1 MTTSQSTLDLRP
13 NERVGDVLARIRREA
28 SSEAEKGRWFEHLFM
43 ATVRDNAEFDVAEIW
58 PWRDW
63 PARERLTGLD
73 GRDHGIDLVA
83 VQSDGVVVAIQ
94 CKCYAEDSVIGKPQI
109 DSFLNESARPAF
121 GLRWIV
127 STCAW
132 NSAAERAIDR
142 REPRV
147 VRIDFLDFLDHAIL
161 EFQKPSALRH
171 PKPLQQ
177 QAIDAA
183 YDGLAT
189 QGNDRGKLVMACG
202 TGKTFTALRLSERL
216 VPDDGRVLFAAPTI
230 ALVSQARR
238 EWLTHRARPM
248 SALVV
253 CSDSTAGGRGE
264 RYEFGADS
272 LVCDVVSE
280 PAEIARRLRAQ
291 ENGASGVKAV
301 FCTYHS
307 LRRVCEAQALHR
319 APPFDFA
326 IADEAHRTTGIVRDH
341 IAGQGPNGERVDF
354 QAFHDDA
361 RLRAAKRLYMTATQ
375 RIYSERSVR
384 ATQRAAEK
392 RGLAYDV
399 VDMADVHVY
408 GPLLHHVK
416 FSEAVAAGELSD
428 YRVIVLGIRE
438 GQLTPGIRAA
448 LRGSNV
454 PKRASDT
461 DLCRLLGTM
470 LALNGAMEGGERPG
484 SLPRSIAFASTIQRS
499 KWFADTINR
508 NVALKGRVTRVL
520 AGRGKRADLES
531 RHLDG
536 KSTALQRNSERRWLN
551 DAPNRNQARM
561 ICNVKVFSEGVDV
574 PALDAVAFLDPKQSQ
589 IDIVQAVGRVMRK
602 ASGKRFGYIVVPV
615 FVPDGEGDIA
625 TLLEQ
630 RGDDYRHIG
639 SVLRALQSHDERLAE
654 TPAQFVDILI
664 DDGRSGGT
672 EKAETGSTAKRE
684 PPGEVR
690 EPTGYV
696 PPAIDDIFTFQAV
709 EPGIFAKLVASSGL
723 GRPGQVTADDIVR
736 SVRLAAKRIE
746 EDAALLDSLRQA
758 LDLAGVKDREVS
770 TTAALLLCN
779 ACLLHRR
786 LQKESSA
793 LDGLPD
799 LTAIGRSE
807 TPAESL
813 AEAWDEILGK
823 DYAPVFRPALALIE
837 NSPSFESLKAPAQ
850 ILAECAV
857 NVSDTVAELGYDH
870 AGPLYHKILGS
881 AESDGAFY
889 TNNISALMLA
899 GLALDPDLVDWG
911 DWQQATSLR
920 ILDPACGTGTLLM
933 AALKTIKDRM
943 AAAKPMTPA
952 QLRAAHKALVER
964 SIRGLDIN
972 YQATQLAASNLTLG
986 APTVDYEAMHIHTM
1000 RHGPQPDGSVALGSL
1015 ELLPEAVGEGEQ
1027 LDLVGHV
1034 KQAAVST
1041 RGVAVANVPDIRNVD
1056 VLLMNPPFTNNEKH
1070 GRKFTA
1076 EAKKLIQQRKLD
1088 IKGQISEASPEGSAL
1103 IDSNSVSTFF
1113 TPLADALLCRDTG
1126 VLAKILPTTACT
1138 STSGIDERK
1147 FLAERFHIDL
1157 VVTSH
1162 DPKCP
1167 NFSFG
1172 TSIHESLLICRRLQP
1187 NERRQPTTFVALR
1200 QMPRTAGEVADW
1212 LATFDAG
1219 KLHPL
1224 HRNCDWSPT
1233 LITEGDWTPC
1243 QYWDGRLAALARNVD
1258 ALEAMTPL
1266 GNLALV
1272 EPGSRRLRDA
1282 FQNPLGKPMSGAKYP
1297 VVWTHQTNERR
1308 AMRSFSD
1315 YNTEPKPAKHEYATE
1330 VLWPKASRLLVACKI
1345 NPQAIAVTAIHLPSA
1360 ALGQPFVPVT
1370 PLPQVEA
1377 PAETLAAWAA
1387 YLNSTPAVLSF
1398 LNRRQKKLTYSDYSL
1413 DQLRSMPV
1421 PDPAKCDLAPLATA
1435 FRELGDAEL
1444 LPWPRMNE
1452 CPVRAHLDAAAGECL
1467 GLRPETIADWRERI
1481 VREPTVSNRPAD
1493 PFEEPEDF
1501 LSFLMSG
1508 PSLEGLDLE
1517 RDRSPPREIKLPLN
1531 VKVPPDAE
1539 L

>member
-1 MTTSQSTLDLRP
+1 MTTTQPSLDLRP
-13 NERVGDVLARIRREA
+13 SERVGDVLSRIRREA

-43 ATVRDNAEFDVAEIW
+43 ATVRDNPEFDVADIW

-83 VQSDGVVVAIQ
+83 VLGDGAVVAVQ
-94 CKCYAEDSVIGKPQI
+94 CKCYAEDAVIGKPQI

-132 NSAAERAIDR
+132 NAAAERATAG

-147 VRIDFLDFLDHAIL
+147 ARIDFLDFLGHAIR
-161 EFQKPSALRH
+161 EFRKPTALRH
-171 PKPLQQ
+171 PKPLQR

-183 YDGLAT
+183 YDGLAA

-202 TGKTFTALRLSERL
+202 TGKTFTALRLSERI

-238 EWLTHRARPM
+238 EWLTHRARPT

-264 RYEFGADS
+264 RYEIGADD

-280 PAEIARRLRAQ
+280 PSAIASRLRAPA
-291 ENGASGVKAV
+291 GGVKAV

-307 LRRVCEAQALHR
+307 LRRVCEAQALHG
-319 APPFDFA
+319 APAFDLA
-326 IADEAHRTTGIVRDH
+326 IADEAHRTTGVVRGDV
-341 IAGQGPNGERVDF
+341 AGHGRNGDGVDF

-375 RIYSERSVR
+375 RIYSETSVR
-384 ATQRAAEK
+384 ATRRAAEK
-392 RGLAYDV
+392 RGLACDV
-399 VDMADVHVY
+399 VDMSDVHVY

-470 LALNGAMEGGERPG
+470 LALNGAVEGGERPG
-484 SLPRSIAFASTIQRS
+484 SLARSIAFASTIQRS
-499 KWFADTINR
+499 KWFTDTINR

-520 AGRGKRADLES
+520 AGRGKRADIES

-536 KSTALQRNSERRWLN
+536 GSTALKRNSERRWLN
-551 DAPNRNQARM
+551 DAPSRDQARM

-602 ASGKRFGYIVVPV
+602 APGKRFGYIVVPV
-615 FVPDGEGDIA
+615 FVPEGEGDIA
-625 TLLEQ
+625 ELLER
-630 RGDDYRHIG
+630 RGDDYRHVG
-639 SVLRALQSHDERLAE
+639 AVLRALQSHDERLAE
-654 TPAQFVDILI
+654 SPASFVHVLI
-664 DDGRSGGT
+664 DEGRSAG
-672 EKAETGSTAKRE
+672 AERAEGSARPARE
-684 PPGEVR
+684 RPGEVR
-690 EPTGYV
+690 EAAEPA
-696 PPAIDDIFTFQAV
+696 PAIDDLFTFQAV

-736 SVRLAAKRIE
+736 SVRLAARRIE

-793 LDGLPD
+793 LEGLPD
-799 LTAIGRSE
+799 LTAIGRSQ
-807 TPAESL
+807 TPAEAL

-899 GLALDPDLVDWG
+899 GLALSPDLVDWG
-911 DWQQATSLR
+911 DWQQATALR

-933 AALKTIKDRM
+933 AALKTIKERM
-943 AAAKPMTPA
+943 AAARPMTPA
-952 QLRAAHKALVER
+952 QLRAAHKALVEH

-1015 ELLPEAVGEGEQ
+1015 ELLPEAVGGGRQ

-1041 RGVAVANVPDIRNVD
+1041 QNSPAAKVPDIRDVD
-1056 VLLMNPPFTNNEKH
+1056 LVLMNPPFTNKGKRNTKYSDDATK
-1070 GRKFTA
+1070 RVRQR
-1076 EAKKLIQQRKLD
+1076 EAT
-1088 IKGQISEASPEGSAL
+1088 IKASVQEGDPGAAAV
-1103 IDSNSVSTFF
+1103 IESNSISTYF
-1113 TPLADALLCRDTG
+1113 TPLAEALVGKQRGT
-1126 VLAKILPTTACT
+1126 LAKIVPTTAFA
-1138 STSGIDERK
+1138 STSGRAERR
-1147 FLAERFHIDL
+1147 FLASRFHIDM

-1162 DPKCP
+1162 DPKRP
-1167 NFSFG
+1167 NFSEN
-1172 TSIHESLLICRRLQP
+1172 TDIHESLLICRRREWLS
-1187 NERRQPTTFVALR
+1187 RPTTAFVALNR
-1200 QMPRTAGEVADW
+1200 MPRSPEEVAEW
-1212 LATFDAG
+1212 VDAAIQR
-1219 KLHPL
+1219 LPHPC
-1224 HRNCDWSPT
+1224 HQIHEWPPERINAGDWSPALYYDGFLVAHNDHHET
-1233 LITEGDWTPC
+1233 MDELSPASDLIVTPVI
-1243 QYWDGRLAALARNVD
+1243 D
-1258 ALEAMTPL
+1258 
-1266 GNLALV
+1266 
-1272 EPGSRRLRDA
+1272 PGPVSGA
-1282 FQNPLGKPMSGAKYP
+1282 VHNPLKTPPSEDGNGHP
-1297 VVWTHQTNERR
+1297 VVWRHQADRR
-1308 AMRSFSD
+1308 RTMRGEVEFHVA
-1315 YNTEPKPAKHEYATE
+1315 PKPGRRGYVESRI
-1330 VLWPKASRLLVACKI
+1330 LPKTSCLLV
-1345 NPQAIAVTAIHLPSA
+1345 
-1360 ALGQPFVPVT
+1360 
-1370 PLPQVEA
+1370 
-1377 PAETLAAWAA
+1377 TLAASTTTIRTTAQILPEPCFGSAWTAFRPNDRIARPDEAMQAWCA
-1387 YLNSTPAVLSF
+1387 YLNSTLGVLSY
-1398 LNRRQKKLTYSDYSL
+1398 LHRRARKLTYGRYRPA
-1413 DQLRSMPV
+1413 QLHTLPL
-1421 PDPAKCDLAPLATA
+1421 PDPAKCDLAPLADA
-1435 FRELGDAEL
+1435 FRELQDAEL
-1444 LPWPRMNE
+1444 LPWPKMNE
-1452 CPVRAHLDAAAGECL
+1452 CPVRAKLDAALTACL
-1467 GLRPETIADWRERI
+1467 DIDIDSIAWTRRLI
-1481 VREPTVSNRPAD
+1481 AAEPTVSNRSAYTGRN
-1493 PFEEPEDF
+1493 ESAVVDF
-1501 LSFLMSG
+1501 FFCDLDQG
-1508 PSLEGLDLE
+1508 VSLARDRFSPRELE
-1517 RDRSPPREIKLPLN
+1517 RLADFEP
-1531 VKVPPDAE
+1531 
-1539 L
+1539 

>member
-1 MTTSQSTLDLRP
+1 MTTTQPSLDLRP
-13 NERVGDVLARIRREA
+13 SERVGDVLARIRREA

-43 ATVRDNAEFDVAEIW
+43 ATVRDNPEFDVADIW

-63 PARERLTGLD
+63 PERERLTGLD

-83 VQSDGVVVAIQ
+83 VLGDGAVVAVQ
-94 CKCYAEDSVIGKPQI
+94 CKCYAEDAVIGKPQI

-132 NSAAERAIDR
+132 NAAAERATAG

-147 VRIDFLDFLDHAIL
+147 ARIDFLDFLGHAIR
-161 EFQKPSALRH
+161 EFQKPTALRH
-171 PKPLQQ
+171 PKPLQR

-183 YDGLAT
+183 CDGLAA

-202 TGKTFTALRLSERL
+202 TGKTFTALRLSERM

-264 RYEFGADS
+264 RYEIGADD

-280 PAEIARRLRAQ
+280 PSAIARRLQAPA
-291 ENGASGVKAV
+291 GGVKAV

-307 LRRVCEAQALHR
+307 LRRVCEAQALHG
-319 APPFDFA
+319 APAFDLA
-326 IADEAHRTTGIVRDH
+326 IADEAHRTTGVVRGDV
-341 IAGQGPNGERVDF
+341 AGRGRNGDRVDF

-375 RIYSERSVR
+375 RIYSETSVR
-384 ATQRAAEK
+384 ATRRAAEK
-392 RGLAYDV
+392 RGLACDV
-399 VDMADVHVY
+399 VDMSDVHVY

-428 YRVIVLGIRE
+428 YRVVVLGIRE

-470 LALNGAMEGGERPG
+470 LALNGAVEGGERPG
-484 SLPRSIAFASTIQRS
+484 SLARSIAFASTIQRS
-499 KWFADTINR
+499 KWFTDTINR

-536 KSTALQRNSERRWLN
+536 GSTALKRNSERRWLN
-551 DAPNRNQARM
+551 DAPSRDQARM

-602 ASGKRFGYIVVPV
+602 APGKRFGYIVVPV
-615 FVPDGEGDIA
+615 FVPEGEGDIA
-625 TLLEQ
+625 ELLEQ
-630 RGDDYRHIG
+630 RGDDYRHVG
-639 SVLRALQSHDERLAE
+639 AVLRALQSHDERLAE
-654 TPAQFVDILI
+654 SPASFVHVLI
-664 DDGRSGGT
+664 DEGKSG
-672 EKAETGSTAKRE
+672 EAERGEEGSARPARE
-684 PPGEVR
+684 RPGEVR
-690 EPTGYV
+690 EAAEPA
-696 PPAIDDIFTFQAV
+696 PAIDDLFTFQAV

-736 SVRLAAKRIE
+736 SVRLAARRIE

-793 LDGLPD
+793 LEGLPD
-799 LTAIGRSE
+799 LTTIGRSQ
-807 TPAESL
+807 TPAEAL

-899 GLALDPDLVDWG
+899 GLALSPDLVDWG
-911 DWQQATSLR
+911 DWKQATALR

-933 AALKTIKDRM
+933 AALKTIKERM
-943 AAAKPMTPA
+943 AAARPMTPA
-952 QLRAAHKALVER
+952 QVRAAHKALVEH

-1015 ELLPEAVGEGEQ
+1015 ELLPEAVGGGRQ

-1041 RGVAVANVPDIRNVD
+1041 QSSPATNVPDIRDVD
-1056 VLLMNPPFTNNEKH
+1056 LLLMNPPFTNKGKRNTKYSDDATK
-1070 GRKFTA
+1070 RVRQR
-1076 EAKKLIQQRKLD
+1076 EAT
-1088 IKGQISEASPEGSAL
+1088 IKASVQEGDPGAAAV
-1103 IDSNSVSTFF
+1103 IESNSISTYF
-1113 TPLADALLCRDTG
+1113 TPLAEALVGKQRGT
-1126 VLAKILPTTACT
+1126 LAKIVPTTAFA
-1138 STSGIDERK
+1138 STSGREERR
-1147 FLAERFHIDL
+1147 FLASRFHIDM

-1162 DPKCP
+1162 DPKRP
-1167 NFSFG
+1167 NFSEN
-1172 TSIHESLLICRRLQP
+1172 TDIHESLLICRRR
-1187 NERRQPTTFVALR
+1187 EWMSRPTTAFIALNR
-1200 QMPRTAGEVADW
+1200 MPRSPEEVAQW
-1212 LATFDAG
+1212 VDAAIQRVP
-1219 KLHPL
+1219 HPC
-1224 HRNCDWSPT
+1224 HQIHIWPPERINAGDWSPA
-1233 LITEGDWTPC
+1233 L
-1243 QYWDGRLAALARNVD
+1243 YYDGFLAAHNDHHETMDELSPASDLIVTPVIDPGPVSGAVHNPLKTPPSEDANGHAVVWRHQADRRRTMRGEVEFHVAPKPGRRGYVESRILPKTSCLLVTLATSTTTIRTTAQILPEPCFGSAWTAFRPND
-1258 ALEAMTPL
+1258 RIARPDEAM
-1266 GNLALV
+1266 
-1272 EPGSRRLRDA
+1272 
-1282 FQNPLGKPMSGAKYP
+1282 
-1297 VVWTHQTNERR
+1297 
-1308 AMRSFSD
+1308 
-1315 YNTEPKPAKHEYATE
+1315 
-1330 VLWPKASRLLVACKI
+1330 
-1345 NPQAIAVTAIHLPSA
+1345 QA
-1360 ALGQPFVPVT
+1360 
-1370 PLPQVEA
+1370 
-1377 PAETLAAWAA
+1377 WCA
-1387 YLNSTPAVLSF
+1387 YLNSTLGVLSY
-1398 LNRRQKKLTYSDYSL
+1398 LHRRARKLTYGRYRPA
-1413 DQLRSMPV
+1413 QLHTIPL
-1421 PDPAKCDLAPLATA
+1421 PDPAKCDLTPLADA
-1435 FRELGDAEL
+1435 FRELQDAEL
-1444 LPWPRMNE
+1444 LPWPKMNE
-1452 CPVRAHLDAAAGECL
+1452 CPVRAKLDSALTACLDIDIDSIAWTRRLIAA
-1467 GLRPETIADWRERI
+1467 
-1481 VREPTVSNRPAD
+1481 EPTVSNRSAYTGRN
-1493 PFEEPEDF
+1493 ESAVIDF
-1501 LSFLMSG
+1501 FFCDLDQG
-1508 PSLEGLDLE
+1508 VSLARDRFSPRELE
-1517 RDRSPPREIKLPLN
+1517 RLADFEP
-1531 VKVPPDAE
+1531 
-1539 L
+1539 

>member
-1 MTTSQSTLDLRP
+1 MTTTQPSLDLRP
-13 NERVGDVLARIRREA
+13 SERVGDVLARIRREA

-43 ATVRDNAEFDVAEIW
+43 ATVRDNPEFDVADIW

-63 PARERLTGLD
+63 PGRERLTGLD

-83 VQSDGVVVAIQ
+83 VLGDGAVVAVQ
-94 CKCYAEDSVIGKPQI
+94 CKCYAEDAVIGKPQI

-132 NSAAERAIDR
+132 NAAAERATAG

-147 VRIDFLDFLDHAIL
+147 ARIDFLDFLGHAIR
-161 EFQKPSALRH
+161 EFRKPTALRH
-171 PKPLQQ
+171 PKPLQR

-183 YDGLAT
+183 YDGLAA

-202 TGKTFTALRLSERL
+202 TGKTFTALRLSERI

-238 EWLTHRARPM
+238 EWLTHRARPT

-264 RYEFGADS
+264 RYEIGADD

-280 PAEIARRLRAQ
+280 PSAIARRLRAPA
-291 ENGASGVKAV
+291 GGVKAV

-307 LRRVCEAQALHR
+307 LRRVCEAQARHG
-319 APPFDFA
+319 APAFDLA
-326 IADEAHRTTGIVRDH
+326 IADEAHRTTGIVRGDF
-341 IAGQGPNGERVDF
+341 AGRGRNGDGVDF

-375 RIYSERSVR
+375 RIYSETSVR
-384 ATQRAAEK
+384 ATRRAAEK
-392 RGLAYDV
+392 RGLACDV
-399 VDMADVHVY
+399 VDMSDVHVY

-428 YRVIVLGIRE
+428 YRVVVLGIRE

-470 LALNGAMEGGERPG
+470 LALNGAVEGGERPG
-484 SLPRSIAFASTIQRS
+484 SLARSIAFASTIQRS
-499 KWFADTINR
+499 KWFTDTINR

-536 KSTALQRNSERRWLN
+536 GSTALKRNSERRWLN
-551 DAPNRNQARM
+551 DAPSRDQARM

-602 ASGKRFGYIVVPV
+602 APGKRFGYIVVPV
-615 FVPDGEGDIA
+615 FVPEGEGDIA
-625 TLLEQ
+625 ELLER
-630 RGDDYRHIG
+630 RGDDYRHVG
-639 SVLRALQSHDERLAE
+639 AVLRALQSHDERLAE
-654 TPAQFVDILI
+654 SPASFVHVLI
-664 DDGRSGGT
+664 DEGRSG
-672 EKAETGSTAKRE
+672 EAERGEEGRARPARE
-684 PPGEVR
+684 RPGEVR
-690 EPTGYV
+690 EAAEPA
-696 PPAIDDIFTFQAV
+696 PAIDDLFTFQAV

-736 SVRLAAKRIE
+736 SVRLAARRIE

-793 LDGLPD
+793 LEGLPD
-799 LTAIGRSE
+799 LTAIGRSQ
-807 TPAESL
+807 TPAEAL

-899 GLALDPDLVDWG
+899 GLALSPDLVDWG
-911 DWQQATSLR
+911 DWKQATALR

-933 AALKTIKDRM
+933 AALKTIKERM

-952 QLRAAHKALVER
+952 QVRAAHKALVEH

-986 APTVDYEAMHIHTM
+986 APTVDYEAMHIHAM

-1015 ELLPEAVGEGEQ
+1015 ELLPEAVGGGRQ

-1041 RGVAVANVPDIRNVD
+1041 QNSPATKVPDIRDVD
-1056 VLLMNPPFTNNEKH
+1056 LVLMNPPFTNKGKRNTKYSDDAT
-1070 GRKFTA
+1070 RRVRQR
-1076 EAKKLIQQRKLD
+1076 EAT
-1088 IKGQISEASPEGSAL
+1088 IKASVQEGDPGAAAV
-1103 IDSNSVSTFF
+1103 IESNSISTYF
-1113 TPLADALLCRDTG
+1113 TPLAEALVGKQRGT
-1126 VLAKILPTTACT
+1126 LAKIVPTTAFA
-1138 STSGIDERK
+1138 STSGREERR
-1147 FLAERFHIDL
+1147 FLASRFHIDM

-1162 DPKCP
+1162 DPKRP
-1167 NFSFG
+1167 NFSEN
-1172 TSIHESLLICRRLQP
+1172 TDIHESLLICRRR
-1187 NERRQPTTFVALR
+1187 EWMSRPTTAFIALNR
-1200 QMPRTAGEVADW
+1200 MPRSPEEVAQW
-1212 LATFDAG
+1212 VNAAIQRLP
-1219 KLHPL
+1219 HPC
-1224 HRNCDWSPT
+1224 HQIHEWPPERINTGDWSPA
-1233 LITEGDWTPC
+1233 L
-1243 QYWDGRLAALARNVD
+1243 YYDGFLAAHND
-1258 ALEAMTPL
+1258 ELETMDEVSPASDLIVTP
-1266 GNLALV
+1266 V
-1272 EPGSRRLRDA
+1272 IDPGPVSGA
-1282 FQNPLGKPMSGAKYP
+1282 VHNPLKTPPAEDGNGYP
-1297 VVWTHQTNERR
+1297 VVWRHQADRR
-1308 AMRSFSD
+1308 RTMRGEVEFHVA
-1315 YNTEPKPAKHEYATE
+1315 PKPGRRGYVESRI
-1330 VLWPKASRLLVACKI
+1330 LPKTSCLLV
-1345 NPQAIAVTAIHLPSA
+1345 
-1360 ALGQPFVPVT
+1360 
-1370 PLPQVEA
+1370 
-1377 PAETLAAWAA
+1377 TLATSTTTIRTTAQILPEPCFGSAWTAFRPNDRIARPDEAMQAWCA
-1387 YLNSTPAVLSF
+1387 YLNSTLGVLSY
-1398 LNRRQKKLTYSDYSL
+1398 LHRRARKLTYGRYRPA
-1413 DQLRSMPV
+1413 QLHTIPL
-1421 PDPAKCDLAPLATA
+1421 PDPAKCDLAPLADA
-1435 FRELGDAEL
+1435 FRELQDAEL
-1444 LPWPRMNE
+1444 LPWPKMNE
-1452 CPVRAHLDAAAGECL
+1452 CPVRAKLDAALTACL
-1467 GLRPETIADWRERI
+1467 DIDIDSIAWTRRLI
-1481 VREPTVSNRPAD
+1481 AAEPTVSNRSAYTGRN
-1493 PFEEPEDF
+1493 ERAVIDF
-1501 LSFLMSG
+1501 FFCDLDQG
-1508 PSLEGLDLE
+1508 VSLARDRFSPRELE
-1517 RDRSPPREIKLPLN
+1517 RLTDFEP
-1531 VKVPPDAE
+1531 
-1539 L
+1539 